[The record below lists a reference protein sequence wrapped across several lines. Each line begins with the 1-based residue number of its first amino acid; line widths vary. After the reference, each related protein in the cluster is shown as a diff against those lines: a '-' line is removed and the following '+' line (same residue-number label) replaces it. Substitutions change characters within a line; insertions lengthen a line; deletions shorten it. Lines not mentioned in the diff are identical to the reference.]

1 MGSFIVIIAAIL
13 LITLLTSLLAFVVKK
28 FDLHVTIVKKL
39 KTKLYYS
46 MFIRSSLTMYIKLTF
61 VALTTIFELPFS
73 NAFEIV
79 SSIFVII

>member
-73 NAFEIV
+73 NALEIV
-79 SSIFVII
+79 SSIFVVI

>member
-13 LITLLTSLLAFVVKK
+13 LITLLTSLLALVVKK
-28 FDLHVTIVKKL
+28 FDLHVMIVEKL

>member
-13 LITLLTSLLAFVVKK
+13 LITLLTSLMAFVVKK

-73 NAFEIV
+73 NALEIV